1 MGRPGKPYQV
11 LVSEGKSHR
20 TKTELEARKNGEA
33 AFATGEEMKVR
44 PEVKENVVAFQEFKR
59 ITKLLKKISKND
71 AIYEAV
77 INRYCLLY
85 AECLDFEQKQDR
97 FFRDLHEL
105 EEDKKELVDSE
116 EMSLSAY
123 YRLKNQIQKNI
134 LGLDKQ
140 VQSKRKMLCDIE
152 KENIMTIASAIR
164 NIPKKEDKNEGN
176 PLFGVVGRGG

>member
-1 MGRPGKPYQV
+1 MGRPGKPYEV
-11 LVSEGKSHR
+11 LVREGKSHR
-20 TKTELEARKNGEA
+20 TKAELEARKNGEA

-44 PEVKENVVAFQEFKR
+44 PEVKENVVAYKEFKR
-59 ITKLLKKISKND
+59 ITKLLIKISKND

-85 AECLDFEQKQDR
+85 AECLDFEKKQER
-97 FFRDLHEL
+97 FYMDLYEL
-105 EEDKKELVDSE
+105 EEDKERLVDSE

-164 NIPKKEDKNEGN
+164 NIPKQEEEKAN
-176 PLFGVVGRGG
+176 PLLEVLRGG